1 LRKALIIG
9 IFTGASLLAASLP
22 DAVQNDDQA
31 TVQALLKQKVD
42 VNAAQGD
49 GTTALH
55 WAAFNDNLDLAKT
68 LLAAGANVRATTRD
82 GSITPLM
89 MACRNGSAPMI
100 DLLLKAGANPNSA
113 TVTGTTALMMAAS
126 SGSADAVKVLLDH
139 GANVNGT
146 DQAHG
151 QTALMFA
158 ASLNRADT
166 IKVLMAHGADA
177 SLTSTVTKTQ
187 TVRFNADGNIV
198 LTDDPAKPEAARE
211 EPKDKAKE
219 KTKEKTEDKKAAA
232 DDKDSQKKKGGRE
245 RGAPTMGGQTALIYA
260 ARDGQI
266 DATKALIESGANVN
280 QASAEE
286 KTTPLVMA
294 IMNGHLDVAKVLLDH
309 GADPNL
315 ANIWGLTPLYATVD
329 VQWAPYAW
337 FPQPLTTREQ
347 VTYLDLMKDLLAK
360 GAKPNAKLG
369 KQLWVRSFGNRGW
382 VDPVG
387 STAFWRAAQSNDVV
401 GMKLLVASGADP
413 KIATDGGDT
422 ALMVAAG
429 LGWAPNNTTTVP
441 DAWLPTVEYC
451 LSLGLD
457 VNAVDEKG
465 YTALHG
471 VAFRGDNDLI
481 KYLVSKGAKVDAKTK
496 EGDTVADM
504 ANGPIAHSLPHPDT
518 VVLLESLGSANSH
531 NCRSDQCVV
540 ATKEEKP
547 KDDKAKD
554 DKAKPVTS
562 PK

>member
-1 LRKALIIG
+1 
-9 IFTGASLLAASLP
+9 
-22 DAVQNDDQA
+22 
-31 TVQALLKQKVD
+31 
-42 VNAAQGD
+42 
-49 GTTALH
+49 
-55 WAAFNDNLDLAKT
+55 
-68 LLAAGANVRATTRD
+68 
-82 GSITPLM
+82 M

-100 DLLLKAGANPNSA
+100 ELLLKAGANPNSS
-113 TVTGTTALMMAAS
+113 TTTGTTALMMAAS

-139 GANVNGT
+139 GANVNAADLT
-146 DQAHG
+146 HG

-166 IKVLMAHGADA
+166 IKVLMSHGADA
-177 SLTSTVTKTQ
+177 TLTSTVTKTQ
-187 TVRFNADGNIV
+187 VVRFNPDGNIV
-198 LTDDPAKPEAARE
+198 LTDEGEKPEAAKS
-211 EPKDKAKE
+211 EPARSAPAKE
-219 KTKEKTEDKKAAA
+219 KTEEAKPAA
-232 DDKDSQKKKGGRE
+232 DDKKSEKKKGGRGE
-245 RGAPTMGGQTALIYA
+245 RGAKTMGGHTALIYA

-266 DATKALIESGANVN
+266 DAVRALLESRVNVN
-280 QASAEE
+280 QPSADE

-315 ANIWGLTPLYATVD
+315 DNVWGLTPLYATVD

-337 FPQPLTTREQ
+337 FPQPLTNHEQ

-360 GAKPNAKLG
+360 GANPNARLG

-387 STAFWRAAQSNDVV
+387 STAFWRAAQSNDVA
-401 GMKLLVASGADP
+401 GMKLLVAAGADP
-413 KIATDGGDT
+413 KIATEAGDT

-471 VAFRGDNDLI
+471 AAFRGDNELI
-481 KYLVSKGAKVDAKTK
+481 KYLVSKGAKVDVKTK

-504 ANGPIAHSLPHPDT
+504 ANGPIAHSIPHPDT
-518 VVLLESLGSANSH
+518 VTLLESLGSANSH

-547 KDDKAKD
+547 KEE
-554 DKAKPVTS
+554 KPK
-562 PK
+562 PE